1 MNALRAFS
9 AVAEAGSYTVAAE
22 RLNVTQAAVSQQVKS
37 LERHLGVALVA
48 RRGRSIGCCQTNSNQ
63 SLFTPKCRNLC

>member
-9 AVAEAGSYTVAAE
+9 AVADAGSYTVAAD

-37 LERHLGVALVA
+37 LEKHLGVTLVSK
-48 RRGRSIGCCQTNSNQ
+48 RGRSIE
-63 SLFTPKCRNLC
+63 